1 MTDDIIV
8 PKLESYK
15 GSWRRSEIVKT
26 TKNGNILMSDYGHHP
41 SEIRPTLKA
50 IKEKYRDKKLF
61 VVFQPHQYSRTRE
74 LLEEFATSFGEVDQ
88 LVIPDIYFSRD
99 KKEDVE
105 WMTTEK
111 LVTEIS
117 KNQPKVQNGNGLENT
132 AKLIAEYDEK
142 HPNSSVI
149 LLL

>member
-1 MTDDIIV
+1 MATIRV
-8 PKLESYK
+8 
-15 GSWRRSEIVKT
+15 RSALPSKRSKKNIE
-26 TKNGNILMSDYGHHP
+26 TKNFLS
-41 SEIRPTLKA
+41 
-50 IKEKYRDKKLF
+50 F
-61 VVFQPHQYSRTRE
+61 FSRTSTHE
-74 LLEEFATSFGEVDQ
+74 LVNSCEEFATSVWSGADQ

-142 HPNSSVI
+142 HQNSSVI
-149 LLL
+149 LLI